1 MEDAAVLQRGF
12 GGECPQGSDFTMPN
26 LETLPVSRFKPNHK
40 QLKIIA
46 GSPAI
51 KLHNKLLYPKIGM
64 SLTRSPPLPKPNVPT
79 LTSPTSLRQSKATHT
94 INPSH
99 PTIAIAEPLLP

>member
-1 MEDAAVLQRGF
+1 
-12 GGECPQGSDFTMPN
+12 MPN
-26 LETLPVSRFKPNHK
+26 LETPPASRFKPNHK

-46 GSPAI
+46 VPPAI
-51 KLHNKLLYPKIGM
+51 KPHTKLLYPRIDKG
-64 SLTRSPPLPKPNVPT
+64 LTRSPPLPKPNVPT